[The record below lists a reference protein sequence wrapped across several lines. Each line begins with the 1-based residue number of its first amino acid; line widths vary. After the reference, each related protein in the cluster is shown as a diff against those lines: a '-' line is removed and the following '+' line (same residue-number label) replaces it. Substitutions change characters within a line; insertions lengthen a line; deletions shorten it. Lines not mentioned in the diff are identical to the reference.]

1 MTLLKAL
8 PNQPRALDAPLE
20 TPALAQQQESD
31 SSAKENKVFHE
42 QADESS
48 QLQTAN
54 DNTVPCLYGSA
65 IALDVSCSLMQETE
79 QNRGFRFGHQV
90 RSKSHFLNDIDGMM
104 LSYDLGKIAINGAV
118 GFPSN
123 NGAQVISAHKQLYGL
138 SADIQQLP
146 DGWNLGGYMVNF
158 KRDNQNDSSTLG
170 TALRFSQE
178 NHSFLLKADYD
189 LQYRTLGTFMLS
201 SAWKLLPSSTLSTS
215 VVFHQRN
222 LRTQQLPYL
231 RNSLALIK
239 NWKLGLPTDRIR
251 TLSSDGS
258 PDISALGL
266 SLSHHFSRG
275 IRFNSELAV
284 LNISNRTDSNTL
296 SAIPQEHNEYYFK
309 IALSGK
315 GLLVP
320 REHSKISIRSYLSN
334 QYRHAISMVNANY
347 AFSSQWNFKPKLQVD
362 YHDNLLEQTTY
373 WTAKPILKLEYRWRE
388 QSKVHFT
395 TTGKW
400 HKSQNDAEETYS
412 TSYVVKLGYQTIF

>member
-284 LNISNRTDSNTL
+284 LNVSNQNDSNIL
-296 SAIPQEHNEYYFK
+296 SATPHEHNEYYFN

-315 GLLVP
+315 GFLLP
-320 REHSKISIRSYLSN
+320 SEHSKISLRSYLSS
-334 QYRHAISMVNANY
+334 QYRHAISMVNTNY
-347 AFSSQWNFKPKLQVD
+347 AFGSQWNLKPKLQID
-362 YHDNLLEQTTY
+362 YRDNLLENTTY
-373 WTAKPILKLEYRWRE
+373 WTAIPAVKLEYRWRKR
-388 QSKVHFT
+388 SKIHFT

-400 HKSQNDAEETYS
+400 RKSQNDVEANHT
-412 TSYVVKLGYQTIF
+412 TSYIVKLGYQTAF